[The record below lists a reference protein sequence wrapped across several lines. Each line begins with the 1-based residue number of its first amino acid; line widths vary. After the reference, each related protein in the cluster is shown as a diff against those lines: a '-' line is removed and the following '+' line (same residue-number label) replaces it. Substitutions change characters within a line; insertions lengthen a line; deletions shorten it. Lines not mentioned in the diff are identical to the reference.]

1 MHTTTPSPDQRLAIS
16 TITEGDDKYL
26 SLTASPGCG
35 KSYVV
40 KAIRDSGYPIILSS
54 TTGVS
59 AINIGGVTV
68 NSLLGH
74 FDSEDMR
81 RKHDAGHIYDA
92 LRKYAASGVLV
103 VIDEVSMFSST
114 QFQILVV
121 NNERLQASEGKAVRF
136 LFVGDF
142 GQLPPVKESPVFDS
156 PLWVPKYIRH
166 LTLTEVHRTSDTA
179 FIDALRC
186 LRVGDSKAA
195 LPYFEALG
203 FYDGIDMDFRGTTLY
218 ALNDSANRHNQ
229 HSLTRLDGES
239 MYYHPVKEGDP
250 LPEWKNI
257 PDPLELKLGALV
269 ILRSNQWEDG
279 YVNGDQGYVLDMTP
293 EYVDVKL
300 LRGPMVRVRAISN
313 KYKTSTKRG
322 RITYIPMMLA
332 YALTTHKAQSL
343 SIDYLQVV
351 LDDPVAGGNLRFMA
365 RTHGMAFMA
374 ISRATTPQHLRIV
387 GDSHAFLEA
396 CYCDR
401 KYLPHIT

>member
-1 MHTTTPSPDQRLAIS
+1 MYTAAPSADQQLAIS

-26 SLTASPGCG
+26 SLIAGPGYG
-35 KSYVV
+35 KSFVV

-59 AINIGGVTV
+59 AINIGGVTI
-68 NSLLGH
+68 NSLLGY

-81 RKHDAGHIYDA
+81 KKHDAGRIYDA
-92 LRKYAASGVLV
+92 LRKYAASGALV

-121 NNERLQASEGKAVRF
+121 NNERLQQSEGKAVRF

-142 GQLPPVKESPVFDS
+142 GQLPPVKESPVFES
-156 PLWVPKYIRH
+156 SLWLPKYIRE
-166 LTLTEVHRTSDTA
+166 LTLTQVHRTSDTS
-179 FIDALRC
+179 FIEALHY

-195 LPYFEALG
+195 LPYFEGLG
-203 FYDGIDMDFRGTTLY
+203 FHEDIDMDFEGTTLY
-218 ALNDSANRHNQ
+218 ALNDSANRHNTYCL
-229 HSLTRLDGES
+229 SRLEGES
-239 MYYHPVKEGDP
+239 ITYYPLREGDP

-257 PDPLELKLGALV
+257 PDPLELKVGALV

-300 LRGPMVRVRAISN
+300 LRGPMVRVRSISN
-313 KYKTSTKRG
+313 KYKTSTRRG
-322 RITYIPMMLA
+322 RITYMPMMLA

-351 LDDPVAGGNLRFMA
+351 LDDPIAGGNLRFMA

-401 KYLPHIT
+401 KYLPHIR

>member
-1 MHTTTPSPDQRLAIS
+1 MHTATPSADQQLAIS
-16 TITEGDDKYL
+16 TITGGDDKYL
-26 SLTASPGCG
+26 SLIAGPGYG
-35 KSYVV
+35 KSFVV

-68 NSLLGH
+68 NSLLGY

-81 RKHDAGHIYDA
+81 KKHDAGRIYDG
-92 LRKYAASGVLV
+92 LRKYAASGALV

-114 QFQILVV
+114 QFQILIL

-142 GQLPPVKESPVFDS
+142 GQLPPVKELPVFES
-156 PLWVPKYIRH
+156 PLWLPKYIRE

-179 FIDALRC
+179 FIDALRY
-186 LRVGDSKAA
+186 LRVGDA
-195 LPYFEALG
+195 LASLSYFQHLG
-203 FYDGIDMDFRGTTLY
+203 FHEDIDMDFQGTTLY
-218 ALNDSANRHNQ
+218 ALNDSANRHNKYAL
-229 HSLTRLDGES
+229 SKLPGEVVS
-239 MYYHPVKEGDP
+239 YYPVKEGDP
-250 LPEWKNI
+250 IPEWKNI
-257 PDPLELKLGALV
+257 PDPLELKIGALV

-279 YVNGDQGYVLDMTP
+279 YVNGDQGYVVDMTP

-300 LRGPMVRVRAISN
+300 LRGPTVRVRAISN
-313 KYKTSTKRG
+313 KYKTAAKRG
-322 RITYIPMMLA
+322 RITHVPLMPA

-343 SIDYLQVV
+343 SINYLQVV
-351 LDDPVAGGNLRFMA
+351 LDDPIASGNLRFMA

-374 ISRATTPQHLRIV
+374 ISRATTPKHLRIV
-387 GDSHAFLEA
+387 GDSDAFLEA

-401 KYLPHIT
+401 KYLPYIK